1 LQSVHLTFQGGFVGT
16 SVQLSA
22 TNAVTAPKKFLPLA
36 RWEPRDCNDPQRFE
50 VPLVDTDGAESTA
63 AAGAGAAP
71 SGSVAGGPSRW
82 VTNAKLTFPASTD
95 FYGRI
100 TLYALDL
107 QGYVMEGAPPAAA
120 PLAAAT

>member
-50 VPLVDTDGAESTA
+50 VPLVDTDGAESA
-63 AAGAGAAP
+63 PAGSGAGGA
-71 SGSVAGGPSRW
+71 GGGPSRW